1 MLELVKMT
9 NKPVRL
15 YKAEPIDIN
24 INPHIVVPGAIAMGM
39 VMLIIAYA
47 FVESYTILIA
57 GV

>member
-1 MLELVKMT
+1 MT

-24 INPHIVVPGAIAMGM
+24 INPNIVIAGAMAMGM
-39 VMLIIAYA
+39 VMLIIA
-47 FVESYTILIA
+47 FGFMENYTILIA